1 MTYFVCRGVN
11 KLDKETLHPTVIQ
24 FKGFINRHP
33 ELLKQIRKS
42 GSSWQ
47 EYYEKWV
54 LLGEEDPFWKE
65 YKSISNEEHNNNHQI
80 NFITELTKLKDS
92 MDINKIQQQVA
103 QLSDVVSFVQHLLK
117 EYNDKTNK
125 DAPSARHRK
134 VTRLFHD

>member
-1 MTYFVCRGVN
+1 M
-11 KLDKETLHPTVIQ
+11 DKGTLHPTIIQ
-24 FKGFINRHP
+24 FKEFINRHP

-47 EYYEKWV
+47 EYYEKWT
-54 LLGEEDPFWKE
+54 LLGEEDEFWEE
-65 YKSISNEEHNNNHQI
+65 YKSISAEGSNKNQQI
-80 NFITELTKLKDS
+80 NFIRELTKLKDN

-117 EYNDKTNK
+117 EYNKDNK
-125 DAPSARHRK
+125 DSFPAKNRK